1 MEVHIGQLPLSPSPQ
16 RIQDLVQ
23 CFYLFSVQN
32 AGTESELSQQ
42 HQLTLLKDMD
52 SLIFKL

>member
-1 MEVHIGQLPLSPSPQ
+1 MEVHIGQLPLFPSPQ

-23 CFYLFSVQN
+23 CLYLFSVQN
-32 AGTESELSQQ
+32 AGTESELSQP
-42 HQLTLLKDMD
+42 HQLPLLKDMD